1 MSFRGSRG
9 PPRADVGLQRGVLR
23 SGFPF
28 DFSIYFVFPNPHIE
42 GGASPSPTGYRESP
56 LHSDKGK
63 GMYKILFLFLHFFD
77 CEHNAQ
83 EKVSYFIYNIHSISL
98 VFSFILWY
106 NYMNINMSIFE
117 SYFTYRKDAPTCTAR
132 RKIYVFTL

>member
-1 MSFRGSRG
+1 MTCGFFLYKSRMG
-9 PPRADVGLQRGVLR
+9 Q
-23 SGFPF
+23 
-28 DFSIYFVFPNPHIE
+28 
-42 GGASPSPTGYRESP
+42 
-56 LHSDKGK
+56 
-63 GMYKILFLFLHFFD
+63 
-77 CEHNAQ
+77 NAQ
-83 EKVSYFIYNIHSISL
+83 EKLSYFIYYIHSISL